1 MKLKKIELKG
11 FKSFGQPVTLH
22 FSERVTG
29 VVGPNGSGKSNIV
42 DAFRWVLGEQ
52 RTTGLRLEKM
62 VDVLYNGS
70 KSRKPANSCSVHLIF
85 ENDKGILPSE
95 FTEVEISRHLYRS
108 GNSEYRLNGVA
119 CRLKD
124 IVGILADTGIGSNSY
139 AIISLDMVDDIL
151 LDKDQARR
159 RMFEEAAGI
168 AKFKKRKKE
177 VQGKLKLSEADLDR
191 VQDLLFEISQNL
203 KQLEKQARKA
213 RSYNKLRGKYKET
226 SILHARLQMA
236 GLMSGSRKIKTDLQ
250 TQQDQLLGI
259 QKNIHQLEAEIQ
271 KDKQTNL
278 QSEEKLNSSQRKL
291 AEHTNLLRQL
301 ESDRDLSNQS
311 LKSMEEN
318 RLKRDQRLKEL
329 EELLEKVN
337 QRIDYLNERLVSE
350 QEDLKIKADAFEKLK
365 EQKNQAD
372 QRAAE
377 LADVQKQNE
386 AKLKEWEV
394 RKNEV
399 EKKILVLHNQ
409 LESLTSEMNRL
420 KEEGKVEV
428 EKRDGI
434 EKEWTALNEQLEL
447 ITKKIERLKKQED
460 ERKSNFIELKSQ
472 LESVETELKASE
484 RKLDSSKNERALL
497 KSMLEKMEGYPESIK
512 FLSKQIDWSRE
523 AMLLS
528 DLIYCKEEF
537 RPAIEA
543 VLEPW
548 LDHYV
553 VPDRFTAG
561 QGMTLLKESQKGK
574 AQFLLLDA
582 FTETGQA
589 ERTYPDTLRATD
601 LIEVDEHVRPL
612 FYNLLQNV
620 FIYTGEN
627 MTTDLPAKDMIMVAK
642 DGSFIHRPFSSSG
655 GSGDLFSGK
664 RIGRKKA
671 LELLDKQIE
680 KLNAKT
686 EEGLRS
692 LRALKV
698 KISQEDHDGHIVA
711 IQQQEKEASSI
722 KASLAALEASRS
734 SAESL
739 MQRREN
745 RMAEL
750 DKSVEKINSELKD
763 LKAEEQ
769 RLNQGLND
777 WAQRMGDESSG
788 LQDALELKGKVSEA
802 YNQAHIEW
810 IQQQNKVQSL
820 EKEAD
825 FQKSRKA
832 EYELENRKLN
842 QQNKDDVQKEK
853 EISQRL
859 EQLAE
864 EIDQGRKVKKELEGG
879 LNETEQAYFAFRNA
893 IFEKEKE
900 LSKNN
905 QQLRE
910 LQSVIEQLKTKNQES
925 DWQLRAISERLEVE
939 FNVKIDPSAE
949 LELTEEE
956 STENVIDV
964 RQRQEKLKNRLA
976 GFGDVNPLALEA
988 FEEMKVRFDDITTQK
1003 KDIEDAR
1010 DSLLETIQEIET
1022 TARERFIDAFEK
1034 VRFNF
1039 IAVFRS
1045 LFTED
1050 DNCDLMLTDPENPL
1064 ESDVEIIAK
1073 PKGKRPQSVTQ
1084 LSGGE
1089 KTLTATALLFAL
1101 YLLKPA
1107 PFCIF
1112 DEVDAPLDDANI
1124 QKFNRIIRD
1133 FSKDSQFIIVTH
1145 NKQTM
1150 SKLDVIYGVYMEEAG
1165 VSGVSA
1171 VDFRALKN
1179 EDFLTEVRENA

>member
-62 VDVLYNGS
+62 ADVLYNGS

-85 ENDKGILPSE
+85 ENDKGVLPSE

-139 AIISLDMVDDIL
+139 AIIALDMVDDIL
-151 LDKDQARR
+151 LDKDHARR

-177 VQGKLKLSEADLDR
+177 VEGKLKLSETDLAR

-203 KQLEKQARKA
+203 KQLEKQAKKA
-213 RSYNKLRGKYKET
+213 RSYNKLREKYKTT
-226 SILHARLQMA
+226 SILYARLQMA
-236 GLMSGSRKIKTDLQ
+236 GLKNSTRKLKTDLHA
-250 TQQDQLLGI
+250 QQDQLLYI
-259 QKNIHQLEAEIQ
+259 QKNIHQLEADIQ

-278 QSEEKLNSSQRKL
+278 LSEEKLNSSQREL
-291 AEHTNLLRQL
+291 ADHTNLLRKL
-301 ESDRDLSNQS
+301 ENERDLSNQS
-311 LKSMEEN
+311 LKSLEEN
-318 RLKRDQRLKEL
+318 RYKRDQRLKEL
-329 EELLEKVN
+329 EELLEKVG
-337 QRIDYLNERLVSE
+337 QRIDYLSERLTSE
-350 QEDLKIKADAFEKLK
+350 QQDLKTKADAFEKLK
-365 EQKNQAD
+365 EQKIQAD
-372 QRAAE
+372 QKAAE

-386 AKLKEWEV
+386 AKLKEWEAQ
-394 RKNEV
+394 KNDV
-399 EKKILVLHNQ
+399 EKKLLVLHNQ
-409 LESLTSEMNRL
+409 LESLASETSRL
-420 KEEGKVEV
+420 KEEGKDEV
-428 EKRDGI
+428 EKREGI
-434 EKEWTALNEQLEL
+434 EHEWLMLNDKLKVIAQ
-447 ITKKIERLKKQED
+447 KIESLKSQED
-460 ERKSNFIELKSQ
+460 ERKAHISELRKE
-472 LESVETELKASE
+472 LDSVETELKASE

-512 FLSKQIDWSRE
+512 FLSKQKDWSRE

-553 VPDRFTAG
+553 VPNRFTAG
-561 QGMTLLKESQKGK
+561 QGMTLLKENQKGK
-574 AQFLLLDA
+574 AQFLLMDA
-582 FTETGQA
+582 FIDTKQS
-589 ERTYPDTLRATD
+589 ERNYPNTLKATD
-601 LIEVDEHVRPL
+601 LIEVDEHFRPL

-627 MTTDLPAKDMIMVAK
+627 MPAELPTKDMIMVAK

-680 KLNAKT
+680 KLNTQT
-686 EEGLRS
+686 EKGLRS
-692 LRALKV
+692 LRTLKV
-698 KISQEDHDGHIVA
+698 KISQQDHDGHIVA

-739 MQRREN
+739 MLRREN
-745 RMAEL
+745 RLAEL
-750 DKSVEKINSELKD
+750 NNTGEKLNNELKG
-763 LKAEEQ
+763 LKKEEQ

-777 WAQRMGDESSG
+777 WAQKIGDESSG
-788 LQDALELKGKVSEA
+788 LQEALEVKGRMSEA
-802 YNQAHIEW
+802 FNQAHIEW
-810 IQQQNKVQSL
+810 IQQQNKVQSI

-825 FQKSRKA
+825 FQKSRKG

-842 QQNKDDVQKEK
+842 QQNKDDSQKEK
-853 EISQRL
+853 EISTRL
-859 EQLAE
+859 DQLGD
-864 EIDQGRKVKKELEGG
+864 EIDQARKLKKELEGG
-879 LNETEQAYFAFRNA
+879 LNETEQEYFAFRNA
-893 IFEKEKE
+893 IFEKEKQ

-910 LQSVIEQLKTKNQES
+910 LQAVIEQLKAKNQES
-925 DWQLRAISERLEVE
+925 DWQLRAITERLEVE

-949 LELTEEE
+949 LQLTEEE
-956 STENVIDV
+956 SVENVDNV
-964 RQRQEKLKNRLA
+964 RQRQEKLKSRLA

-988 FEEMKVRFDDITTQK
+988 FEEMKERFDDITAQK

-1022 TARERFIDAFEK
+1022 TARERFIEAFEK

-1150 SKLDVIYGVYMEEAG
+1150 SKLDVIYGVYMEETG